1 MPDPSPECSVVLV
14 LLAQGINVPSVPS
27 THCCFQPLCWTQQI
41 FFFFFLKTAYKKTS
55 QTADTSNILP
65 QCIFFSY
72 KSQKDYWTSSNI
84 FILWYVIPPKI
95 SHVIRFPFSPLWNTT
110 YFSISII
117 NSTTNQNHHTTTT
130 LTPAKV
136 ENILK
141 ELKRSGCPMVD
152 ISYDNV

>member
-1 MPDPSPECSVVLV
+1 MFPVHIVVFNHFV
-14 LLAQGINVPSVPS
+14 EHNRI
-27 THCCFQPLCWTQQI
+27 
-41 FFFFFLKTAYKKTS
+41 FFFLKTAYKKTS